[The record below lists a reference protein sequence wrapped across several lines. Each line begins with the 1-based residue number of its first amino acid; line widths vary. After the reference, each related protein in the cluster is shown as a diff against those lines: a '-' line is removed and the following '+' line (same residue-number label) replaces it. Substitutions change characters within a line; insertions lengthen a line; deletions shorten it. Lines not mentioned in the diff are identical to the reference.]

1 MDKLQIRSGLLI
13 VVITYWANGFSVRAN
28 CLWAS
33 RLSCYM
39 TRFGFTSFC
48 RHKRQTNPSFIC
60 FFFTEPQET
69 IKLSLGGRSI
79 VVNFFENNF
88 NISGFF
94 LMHTASCPT
103 KPQKRRFPTN
113 LPTAWLSLNSSTL
126 HHYFDCTLPG
136 ESLTGLSL
144 TGKNASY
151 FLCVQE
157 GA

>member
-13 VVITYWANGFSVRAN
+13 VVITYRANGFSVRAN

-39 TRFGFTSFC
+39 TRFGVTSFC

-60 FFFTEPQET
+60 FFFAEPQET

-88 NISGFF
+88 NISDFF
-94 LMHTASCPT
+94 LNAHSFLSDKASETEVPDQPT
-103 KPQKRRFPTN
+103 DCLVISQFFN
-113 LPTAWLSLNSSTL
+113 FASL
-126 HHYFDCTLPG
+126 F
-136 ESLTGLSL
+136 
-144 TGKNASY
+144 
-151 FLCVQE
+151 
-157 GA
+157 